1 MNELI
6 NALLSAQEEIT
17 HATKDGKNPFF
28 GSGYA
33 TLEQVITTVKAPLL
47 KHGILF
53 QQKSH
58 LNELGACVETV
69 FYGHGGCLETGPLL
83 IIADK
88 RDPHGFGSALTYAK
102 RYSLSLA
109 CGIGHQADDDANAAT
124 TSVKDA
130 GQAHFENNMNS
141 GRNTYLDNLP
151 DGEKPRDK
159 FKLMN
164 GHTTVAAYSTP
175 NEFLAGCREFLSK
188 PDTAACKKIYADSKA
203 DIKVALHLTKD
214 TKTAEGLKKL
224 ISLYENSD
232 D

>member
-28 GSGYA
+28 GSEYA

-69 FYGHGGCLETGPLL
+69 FYGHGESLETGPLL

-109 CGIGHQADDDANAAT
+109 CGIGHQSDDDANAAT
-124 TSVKDA
+124 TSVKSALKEIKDI
-130 GQAHFENNMNS
+130 HE
-141 GRNTYLDNLP
+141 
-151 DGEKPRDK
+151 EPRDK

-164 GHTTVAAYSTP
+164 GYTTVAAYSTP

-188 PDTAACKKIYADSKA
+188 SDTAACKKIYTDSKA
-203 DIKVALHLTKD
+203 DIKVALHLSKD
-214 TKTAEGLKKL
+214 KITSEGLKKL
-224 ISLYENSD
+224 ISLYEN
-232 D
+232 